1 MLSAAVPPHAFEVP
15 RFLETPEP
23 GCLQI
28 QDLPFLLSRPIEEPR
43 FLQSPRLPIQE
54 PSFLESGNP
63 GSTSP
68 LQTPFFNLSQRD
80 VKFILLTYTNKSA
93 SLRQM
98 LMSALVTKAVWTRS
112 QHRGAALLLLLALA
126 SYANR
131 QGLAW
136 PKLATLARRARM
148 SRRYV
153 TSLLRL
159 LAETGEIEIDLLPSD
174 RRRRRYRL
182 VAFVRDAADSR
193 SSSRPPKAPPQPSTI
208 PDDPILAEWQAIA
221 HRTPPEPFRLGERL
235 ELLAAQL
242 PAELL
247 QRSRW
252 KAELLRLDGELEHV
266 EAELARI
273 EQALLRQ
280 LASQLSGS
288 QLAQLEA
295 QVAAELQPLQHRLS
309 DQEHQRQQ
317 RRQLHEQ
324 LRQRFHLPRL
334 SLLTVELPDP
344 GSER

>member
-1 MLSAAVPPHAFEVP
+1 MLSAVVPPPAFEEP
-15 RFLETPEP
+15 RFPETPEP

-28 QDLPFLLSRPIEEPR
+28 QELRFVLSRPMKESR

-54 PSFLESGNP
+54 PSFLDSGNP

-80 VKFILLTYTNKSA
+80 VQFILLTDANKNA

-98 LMSALVTKAVWTRS
+98 LMSALLTKAVWTRS
-112 QHRGAALLLLLALA
+112 QQRGAALLLLLALA

-136 PKLATLARRARM
+136 PKLATLAHRARM

-159 LAETGEIEIDLLPSD
+159 LAETGEIEIHTLPSD

-182 VAFVRDAADSR
+182 VAFLRDTRGSR
-193 SSSRPPKAPPQPSTI
+193 SSSPPQKAPPPPSTT
-208 PDDPILAEWQAIA
+208 PHNPILAEWEAIA
-221 HRTPPEPFRLGERL
+221 RRTEPEPFRLEQRL
-235 ELLAAQL
+235 ELLAARLPSQL
-242 PAELL
+242 PQRGRWQAEL
-247 QRSRW
+247 R
-252 KAELLRLDGELEHV
+252 RLDGELEHV

-273 EQALLRQ
+273 EQALLDR
-280 LASQLSGS
+280 LASELSSS

-309 DQEHQRQQ
+309 AQQLQRHQR
-317 RRQLHEQ
+317 RRLHEQ

-334 SLLTVELPDP
+334 SLFSVELPEARD
-344 GSER
+344 R